1 MHNYTPNRNSA
12 LVLVVDDDPSVRK
25 ALDRLLRSA
34 DLEVKVFACAAEL
47 LAFARPP
54 RPSCLVLDLHLPDM
68 DGFEVLRRIVATDP
82 DLPVVVL
89 TGDTGADT
97 RDRVLQGGA
106 AAFLA
111 KPAEEARLLD
121 VVRRL
126 VESPAREWGRGRG

>member
-1 MHNYTPNRNSA
+1 MHNYTPIHGGP

-34 DLEVKVFACAAEL
+34 GLEVKVFACAAEL
-47 LAFARPP
+47 LAFERPP

-68 DGFEVLRRIVATDP
+68 DGLELLRRIAAP

-111 KPAEEARLLD
+111 KPAEETRLLET
-121 VVRRL
+121 VRRL
-126 VESPAREWGRGRG
+126 VGSPEREWGSGRG